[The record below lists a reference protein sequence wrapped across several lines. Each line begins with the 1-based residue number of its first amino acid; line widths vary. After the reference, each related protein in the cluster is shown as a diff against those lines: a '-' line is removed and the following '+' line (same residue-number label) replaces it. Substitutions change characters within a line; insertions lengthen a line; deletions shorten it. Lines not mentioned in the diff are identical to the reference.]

1 MRDAWEANASLWTE
15 WARRPGHDSYW
26 RFHRDAFLALVPAPG
41 ALTLDV
47 GSGEGRVA
55 RDLAGLGHRVVA
67 IEPSP
72 TLAREARA
80 AGGGLTGV
88 VRADSAALPFAGGAA
103 DLVVAFMAL
112 HDMDDMAAAVA
123 DIGRV
128 LRPGGMLCAAVV
140 HPLNSAGTFRDDEFV
155 LRDSYFQE
163 RRYQDDVDQGGLRM
177 RFVAHHRPL
186 EAYFAAMQRAGL
198 LTEAVRE
205 VRPGNGDQWDRVP
218 LFLDFRAVRA

>member
-1 MRDAWEANASLWTE
+1 MMRDAWETNAGLWTE

-26 RFHRDAFLALVPAPG
+26 RFHRDAFFALVPAPG

-55 RDLAGLGHRVVA
+55 RDLAALGHRVVA

-72 TLAREARA
+72 TLARDALG

-88 VRADSAALPFAGGAA
+88 VRADGTALPFAGGAA
-103 DLVVAFMAL
+103 DLVIAFMAL
-112 HDMDDMAAAVA
+112 HDMDQMAAAVA

-128 LRPGGMLCAAVV
+128 LRPGGRLCAAVV
-140 HPLNSAGTFRDDEFV
+140 HPINSAGTFRDDEFV
-155 LRDSYFQE
+155 LRESYFQE
-163 RRYQDDVDQGGLRM
+163 RAYQDDVEQDGLRM
-177 RFVAHHRPL
+177 RFAARHRPL
-186 EAYFAAMQRAGL
+186 EAFFAAMELAGL

-205 VRPGNGDQWDRVP
+205 VPGSGRWDSVP